1 MDFQTAIDSLFMMV
15 CCLMLFLVILGVS
28 IFYSGLIQRRSSFTM
43 LAIPL
48 LLSAFAF
55 LDWFIWGYSLCYSSA
70 SNRYIGNLKFVVL
83 SHLTNENNLIYTT
96 PRGDILSIIHF
107 LFNGL
112 MKLLCIALTF
122 PSCLAERGRV
132 MPMLIFVF
140 FWSALVYNPVA
151 YWFWNRNGWLSP
163 HLKSVPVLD
172 FAGGNC
178 IHVVSGFTALAYSYY
193 LGPRNTKLLLNYRS
207 SSNSNMIIGMC
218 FIVFGWCG
226 FITGCDFKFS
236 AITFYILTNTLLS
249 AATAGLVFCGIDYYN
264 SATPLEGE
272 EVDQDVELDMLE
284 PESSSPTYISENPK
298 KESVQGQGRTISM
311 ISFSSGVICG
321 LVVFTPGGGYI
332 SAANSFWKSIVF
344 GVIGGASGNLA
355 TRLKYYMKIDD
366 ALDIFAIHGVC
377 GIVGSLLVGI
387 FANSSY
393 DSDGSWVTGHWVQL
407 GYQLLGSVVTSAY
420 VFIVSLFFLYV
431 IDLIPGLHVRID
443 IQFNMRARE
452 SLRATQ
458 DHEQHVQ
465 DKQYDMSLEMA
476 ELRGSDWYEF
486 NGEYS
491 MDFMEFITFINPED
505 YSDSES
511 ETPSR
516 HESHLRT
523 IELDESQILRK
534 RGASDKRVE

>member
-48 LLSAFAF
+48 LLSAFFF

-70 SNRYIGNLKFVVL
+70 SNRFIGNLKFVVL

-122 PSCLAERGRV
+122 PACLAERGRV
-132 MPMLIFVF
+132 LPLLLFVF

-193 LGPRNTKLLLNYRS
+193 LGPRNSKLLVNYRS

-218 FIVFGWCG
+218 FILFGWCG

-236 AITFYILTNTLLS
+236 TITFYILTNTLLS
-249 AATAGLVFCGIDYYN
+249 AATAGLTFCGIDYYN

-284 PESSSPTYISENPK
+284 PESSSPTYISRNPK

-332 SAANSFWKSIVF
+332 SAVNSFWKSIVF

-443 IQFNMRARE
+443 MQFNMRARE
-452 SLRATQ
+452 SLRATK
-458 DHEQHVQ
+458 DHEQHAQ
-465 DKQYDMSLEMA
+465 DKQYDMSLEVA

-491 MDFMEFITFINPED
+491 MDFMEFITVINPED

-511 ETPSR
+511 ETLSR